1 MENVRIA
8 LVGAG
13 HMGGRYVTIFQR
25 IPFVQLV
32 AVCDADPL
40 RKIGIQAE
48 WQVPYYSDLKTLLQQ
63 VEADLYLIAT
73 PNGLHFSQALEIL
86 QAGKGVI
93 VEKPLALRAWQA
105 QKLLDQA
112 QRYGLPLFCILQNQ
126 SLPLLKWI
134 KMHLG
139 IPRLI
144 YALLLWNRDS
154 RYYFPGSWHGSRDL
168 DGGALY
174 TQFSHFVAT
183 IQWLAGKITWQAV
196 SISNLAHPD
205 IEIDDTGNLIFTTE
219 KGAHGVLSYTTT
231 AWLKNFDTRLT
242 LLYKDASITLK
253 GPYHAEIEK
262 YEGRKALPTFEV
274 SEEISPHQIFLQEI
288 LGAYREKRWTYDTAY
303 DALQNVLA
311 IESAYQKAGWL

>member
-1 MENVRIA
+1 MESIRIA

-13 HMGGRYVTIFQR
+13 HIGGRYVEIFRR

-40 RKIGIQAE
+40 RKIDIQAQ
-48 WQVPYYSDLKTLLQQ
+48 WQIPYYPDLTTLLQH
-63 VEADLYLIAT
+63 VDADLYLVAT
-73 PNGLHFSQALEIL
+73 PNGLHFPQALEIL

-93 VEKPLALRAWQA
+93 VEKPLTLQGEQA
-105 QKLLDQA
+105 QKLLDHA
-112 QRYGLPLFCILQNQ
+112 QKHRLPLFCILQNR
-126 SLPLLKWI
+126 SIPLLRWVKT
-134 KMHLG
+134 HLG
-139 IPRLI
+139 TPQLV

-154 RYYFPGSWHGSRDL
+154 RYYFPGSWHGTRTL

-174 TQFSHFVAT
+174 TQFSHFIDTV
-183 IQWLAGKITWQAV
+183 QWLAGKITWQAA

-205 IEIDDTGNLIFTTE
+205 IEIDDTGNLIFSTAQQAQ
-219 KGAHGVLSYTTT
+219 GILAYTTT

-242 LLYKDASITLK
+242 LLYKDASLTLK

-262 YEGRKALPTFEV
+262 YEGRQALPEFDWGQQV
-274 SEEISPHQIFLQEI
+274 SPHELFLREI
-288 LGAYREKRWTYDTAY
+288 LTAYREGKWTYDTAY

-311 IESAYQKAGWL
+311 IESAYQKAGWV